1 MIVLRRFESYSLRQ
15 EFKGEIMEILGLN
28 ELQWL
33 TLVICSGGLF
43 YSIGKQIGM
52 SNTLEYMRKEGYID
66 YDD

>member
-1 MIVLRRFESYSLRQ
+1 ILRQ
-15 EFKGEIMEILGLN
+15 TANTKGESMLGFGFN

-43 YSIGKQIGM
+43 YSIGKHIGI
-52 SNTLEYMRKEGYID
+52 SDCLEYMRKEGHID

>member
-1 MIVLRRFESYSLRQ
+1 
-15 EFKGEIMEILGLN
+15 MEILGLN

>member
-1 MIVLRRFESYSLRQ
+1 M
-15 EFKGEIMEILGLN
+15 LGFGFN

-43 YSIGKQIGM
+43 YTIGRHIGI
-52 SNTLEYMRKEGYID
+52 SDTLDWARQKGYIE

>member
-1 MIVLRRFESYSLRQ
+1 ML
-15 EFKGEIMEILGLN
+15 GLGLN

-33 TLVICSGGLF
+33 ALVICSGGFF
-43 YSIGKQIGM
+43 YSIGKHIGM